1 MRIITV
7 RPGARC
13 FDHFG
18 TLTSAEATALAADGF
33 DGCFAYT
40 ATLTAADLQARLD
53 AGLWVAF
60 VLEGLAHATMPT
72 RELGARLAAAGSAVL
87 RSLSVPQ
94 GPTVFADLESE
105 GGAGTW
111 SDWYAL
117 GAGAG
122 TATLSAGDIPGLY
135 LAEGTGL
142 TRDDISRLPAQ
153 RYWRGAARIIDRN
166 GIPVDEPESGWSVVQ
181 GLPIDYTHPTTGVK
195 IDFGVA
201 WQDRRGRAI
210 TAVAA

>member
-18 TLTSAEATALAADGF
+18 TLTSAQAKALAADGF
-33 DGCFAYT
+33 EGGFAYT
-40 ATLTAADLQARLD
+40 ATVTAADLAARLD

-60 VLEGLAHATMPT
+60 VLEGLSPSTMPT
-72 RELGARLAAAGSAVL
+72 RELGARMAGAGSAVL
-87 RSLSVPQ
+87 RGLSVPQ
-94 GPTVFADLESE
+94 GPTIFADLESP
-105 GGAGTW
+105 GGVGTW
-111 SDWYAL
+111 SDWYAF

-122 TATLSAGDIPGLY
+122 SATLGAGDIPGIY

-142 TRDDISRLPAQ
+142 TRDDISKLPAQ
-153 RYWRGAARIIDRN
+153 RYWRGAARIVDRN
-166 GIPVDEPESGWSVVQ
+166 GVPVDEPEFGWSVVQ
-181 GLPIDYTHPTTGVK
+181 GLPIDATHSSGVQ
-195 IDFGVA
+195 IDYDVA

-210 TAVAA
+210 TAVAE